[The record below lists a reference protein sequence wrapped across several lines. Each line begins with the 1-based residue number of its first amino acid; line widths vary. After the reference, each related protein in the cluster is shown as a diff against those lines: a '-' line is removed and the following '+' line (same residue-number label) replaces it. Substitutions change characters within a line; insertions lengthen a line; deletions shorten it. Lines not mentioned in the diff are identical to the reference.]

1 MKITNLARIAFVFM
15 GVLCTALYCPAQDT
29 LRITLPDAEKQFTEK
44 NLALMAEKY
53 NIDIARAQVM
63 QARLYNNPNIQI
75 AAAAWNPNQKKV
87 PDVSN
92 ATGEYVAGIQQ
103 LIIMAGKRNKQ
114 IKLAETNTLMAE
126 NRFYDLLRT
135 LRFTLHSD
143 FYQAYFLQ
151 HAVSAYQVQITALEK
166 LSANYNELQAKG
178 VITLK
183 EVVRIKSLLYS
194 LKAEQ
199 TNLQNQF
206 NDTEAELQMLLQ
218 NNHAWFVP
226 VSDINISGIPSMRQ
240 FVLPTLVDSAY
251 ANRYDLKL
259 AANALDYSQQN
270 YSLQKAMAVP
280 DLMAGAQ
287 FDKRG
292 SYVNNA
298 SFLTLA
304 MDLPFFNRNQGNIK
318 AAKTAIDQSKIVL
331 DRQRLT
337 VENDVQQA
345 YVKALNTEKMISSID
360 TNFQNDFDKLL
371 KSVTDNFEKRN
382 ISLLEFTD
390 FYDSYKQNMLQ
401 WNQLQNDRIQ
411 AIESLNFTIGKP
423 IVNF

>member
-87 PDVSN
+87 LDVSN

-345 YVKALNTEKMISSID
+345 YVKALNTEKMINSID
-360 TNFQNDFDKLL
+360 SNFQNDFDKLL

>member
-87 PDVSN
+87 LDVSN

-151 HAVSAYQVQITALEK
+151 HAVSAYQVQISALEK

>member
-87 PDVSN
+87 LDVSN

-151 HAVSAYQVQITALEK
+151 HAVSAYQVHITALEK

-259 AANALDYSQQN
+259 AANAVDFSQQN

-360 TNFQNDFDKLL
+360 SNFQNDFDKLL